1 VGWPQNFKEASAEG
15 DIQLKYFSY
24 KICTQSIRAVTKKM
38 ATRTLG
44 VYRNSLMYGMFGNSA
59 HIWSC
64 LLVGLKEWYCML
76 MLCMFG
82 LYLVGALSA
91 EVPFVILHQNNGCL
105 HFNTFCVICDILYIE
120 NSILCHFC
128 HNLHSDLASPCHIQY
143 TLLSSILLQFAGLM
157 WL

>member
-1 VGWPQNFKEASAEG
+1 MVLHVGWIK
-15 DIQLKYFSY
+15 
-24 KICTQSIRAVTKKM
+24 
-38 ATRTLG
+38 
-44 VYRNSLMYGMFGNSA
+44 GMILYIDHQECQCYA
-59 HIWSC
+59 C
-64 LLVGLKEWYCML
+64 
-76 MLCMFG
+76 FG

-143 TLLSSILLQFAGLM
+143 AL
-157 WL
+157 